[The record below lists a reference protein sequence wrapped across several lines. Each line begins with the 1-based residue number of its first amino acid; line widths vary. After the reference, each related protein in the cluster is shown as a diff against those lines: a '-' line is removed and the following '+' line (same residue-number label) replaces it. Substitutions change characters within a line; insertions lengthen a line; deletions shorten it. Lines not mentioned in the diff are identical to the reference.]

1 MSRYH
6 YYRLAII
13 ASDEAR
19 EALSTAFLVDSDYIK
34 QTLAGARCVTLQ
46 QFIDVS
52 HDDGSYRRYNLS
64 LEFYNP
70 DRVRTGQDFID
81 DGADATLF
89 ALAMSETETS
99 SAVSAVDDCT
109 PHCLPAEQRLGIRV
123 KPAKDE
129 KQIACFEFI
138 IPDNQIDFDA
148 ATLHTDA
155 FLKNLIEKLNSMRLD
170 NEAQAA
176 AYHTL
181 QTRGT
186 RPFSVPLASASLF
199 RLPTAPSSSTSLA
212 SASLFGLPAAPS
224 SSANV
229 TT

>member
-1 MSRYH
+1 MSH
-6 YYRLAII
+6 SNYYRLAII

-19 EALSTAFLVDSDYIK
+19 AALSTAFLVDSDYIK
-34 QTLAGARCVTLQ
+34 QALAGARCVTLQ
-46 QFIDVS
+46 QFVDVN
-52 HDDGSYRRYNLS
+52 HDGSYRRYNLS

-138 IPDNQIDFDA
+138 TPDNQIHFDA
-148 ATLHTDA
+148 ATLNTDA
-155 FLKNLIEKLNSMRLD
+155 FLKDLIEKLNSMRLD

-176 AYHTL
+176 AYHALETGNGGSAQEPEISL
-181 QTRGT
+181 VIAPPIGA
-186 RPFSVPLASASLF
+186 LARLF
-199 RLPTAPSSSTSLA
+199 RTAPAPATHSETSCHPLNRN
-212 SASLFGLPAAPS
+212 S
-224 SSANV
+224 
-229 TT
+229 